1 MSFRVLMS
9 TAGSLSRG
17 VFGGRFCE
25 VAMRGSISYRAR
37 RSWQTLPKSYR
48 PTSSAAPM
56 TKYILSYALMALF
69 IGLGTYILCR
79 PSRRFEGDR

>member
-1 MSFRVLMS
+1 
-9 TAGSLSRG
+9 
-17 VFGGRFCE
+17 
-25 VAMRGSISYRAR
+25 
-37 RSWQTLPKSYR
+37 
-48 PTSSAAPM
+48 M